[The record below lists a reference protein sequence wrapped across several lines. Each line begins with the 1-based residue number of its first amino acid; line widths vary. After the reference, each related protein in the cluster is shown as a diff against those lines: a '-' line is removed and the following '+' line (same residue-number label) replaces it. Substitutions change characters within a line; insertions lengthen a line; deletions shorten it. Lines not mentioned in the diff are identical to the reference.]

1 MIWPRGHGPRGL
13 NIPAF
18 RPAPLRFPLHPVTP
32 KGGRRVSI
40 QGPGRVDCERKLHAL
55 LTGRDYQHKN
65 IETLRYAEPKGDQD
79 PTAKVRESYNTM
91 YLAKIFL

>member
-1 MIWPRGHGPRGL
+1 MQPASL
-13 NIPAF
+13 NF
-18 RPAPLRFPLHPVTP
+18 RSTQWHWEREA
-32 KGGRRVSI
+32 GRASV

-79 PTAKVRESYNTM
+79 STAKVRESYNVLWQRPSSKSA
-91 YLAKIFL
+91 Y